1 MSDNEEFT
9 DLQGLSFQSS
19 SNFDSIFTYSNYNT
33 GSQSKSGIMS
43 ADKGNK
49 PSNKYKS
56 KYNYSNL
63 TQGDDGDVECP
74 SKFKSAFDYKSIFS
88 YSGSGS
94 KKPAKLSDTAIAI
107 TDDETEAT
115 AATTSADHTA
125 EAFTSKVIAQVAI
138 VLSYLLVFFTL
149 PISVWF
155 CFKQLPMHERF
166 VVYRLGKL
174 KGVKVRANLPPIQSL
189 RIAKISI
196 IVNS

>member
-1 MSDNEEFT
+1 MSDNDEVS
-9 DLQGLSFQSS
+9 DVQGLSFQSS

-33 GSQSKSGIMS
+33 GSVSNSGIMS
-43 ADKGNK
+43 DKGNK
-49 PSNKYKS
+49 PSKYKS

-63 TQGDDGDVECP
+63 NQDESGVECP

-94 KKPAKLSDTAIAI
+94 KKSAKLSDTAIAI
-107 TDDETEAT
+107 TDDETAVV
-115 AATTSADHTA
+115 SASDHTA
-125 EAFTSKVIAQVAI
+125 EAFTSKVIAQIAI
-138 VLSYLLVFFTL
+138 IFSYLLVFFTL

-174 KGVKVRANLPPIQSL
+174 KGVKVSQYSEQ
-189 RIAKISI
+189 I
-196 IVNS
+196 IKNNFTTLKQ